1 MGNEMTELV
10 TLSKQGAIGIITV
23 DNPPVNALSP
33 GVPEGIVECVN
44 AGNADPEIK
53 AMVLRG
59 AGRSFIAGADIKFL
73 GQKKT
78 QAGLTYRT
86 IIDDSSKPIVA
97 AIHGYA
103 LGGGL
108 ETALACQYRVA
119 AKSAKVG
126 LPEVLIGVLPGGN
139 GTQRLPRLIGP
150 KAALEMIV
158 TGRHVPAPEASTL
171 GILDDLAE
179 DNDALLDTAM
189 AYAEKIADVRPLPRI
204 RDNDENLAEAKAD
217 PGMFDAMRKKIE
229 RRARN
234 QNAPYHCIKCVEAA
248 VSLPFDEG
256 CARERELFDELVN
269 ADEAKSLRFAFFAE
283 RQANK
288 IPDIDK
294 GTQSRPINSAAVVG
308 AGTMG
313 GGIAMC
319 FADAGI
325 PVKLLEMNAEAL
337 DRGLAKIRANYE
349 TSVKRGSLAADAVD
363 TRMGLITPALE
374 YDAIGDADIV
384 IEAVFEEM
392 PVKKA
397 VFTELDRVMKPGAI
411 LASNTSTLD
420 IDEIASA
427 TKRPADVVGT
437 HFFSPANV
445 MKLLEIVRGNGTAKD
460 VVATCTGLSRRIA
473 KVSAVCG
480 NCDGFL
486 ANRSRAPFQTE
497 MNILIEEGAKP
508 QQVDKVMLEFG
519 YPMGPF
525 AVGDLAGLDIGHAV
539 RQRRKKESPN
549 AYRALP
555 IPDRLFE
562 LGRYGQKTG
571 AGWFNYKPGDRTP
584 YPDPIIDQVI
594 EEIGRELGLQQRDDF
609 TDEEI
614 LQRLLFASV
623 NEAAKILEEGIAYRA
638 SDVDVMWLNGF
649 GFPRYRG
656 GLMFW
661 ADGIGVKKIYD
672 TMLEWQERYGDR
684 WKPAAMIKDLAEAG
698 KGFLDD

>member
-1 MGNEMTELV
+1 MSDLV
-10 TLSKQGAIGIITV
+10 TFEKHGAIGVITV

-33 GVPEGIVECVN
+33 GVPEGIVDCVSK
-44 AGNADPEIK
+44 GNADPEVK

-78 QAGLTYRT
+78 KAALTYRS
-86 IIDDSSKPIVA
+86 IIDESAKPIVA
-97 AIHGYA
+97 TIHGYA

-119 AKSAKVG
+119 TEDAKVG
-126 LPEVLIGVLPGGN
+126 LPEVLIGVLPGGA

-158 TGRHVPAPEASTL
+158 TGRHVPAPEAKRL
-171 GILDDLAE
+171 GILDDLAANK
-179 DNDALLDTAM
+179 DILLDTAI
-189 AYAEKIADVRPLPRI
+189 AHAKKIADVRPLPRI
-204 RDNDENLAEAKAD
+204 RDDDSKLAEAKED
-217 PGMFDAMRKKIE
+217 PGMFDAMRKKIA

-234 QNAPYHCIKCVEAA
+234 QNAPQNCIKCVEAA
-248 VSLPFDEG
+248 VTLPFDEG
-256 CARERELFDELVN
+256 IARERELFDELVM
-269 ADEAKSLRFAFFAE
+269 ADEAKSLRYAFFAE

-294 GTQSRPINSAAVVG
+294 FVKGRTVVSGAVIG

-325 PVKLLEMNAEAL
+325 PVKLLEMNQETL
-337 DRGLAKIRANYE
+337 DRGLAKIRSNYE
-349 TSVKRGSLAADAVD
+349 TSVKRGSLAADQVD
-363 TRMGLITPALE
+363 KRMSLIEPVLE
-374 YDAIGDADIV
+374 FESISDADIV
-384 IEAVFEEM
+384 IEAAFEEM
-392 PVKKA
+392 NVKRD
-397 VFTELDRVMKPGAI
+397 VFGKLDVVMKDGAV

-420 IDEIASA
+420 IDEIAGA
-427 TKRPADVVGT
+427 TNRPADVLGT

-445 MKLLEIVRGNGTAKD
+445 MKLLEIVRGKDTAKE
-460 VVATCTGLSRRIA
+460 VVATCIALARTLA
-473 KVSAVCG
+473 KVGAVCG

-497 MNILIEEGAKP
+497 MNILVEEGAKP
-508 QQVDKVMLEFG
+508 QQIDKVMYEFG

-525 AVGDLAGLDIGHAV
+525 AVGDLAGLDIGYAV

-549 AYRALP
+549 EYRALP
-555 IPDRLFE
+555 IPDRLCE
-562 LGRYGQKTG
+562 MGRYGQKTG
-571 AGWFNYKPGDRTP
+571 AGWFKYEKGDRTP
-584 YPDPIIDQVI
+584 HPDPIVDEVI
-594 EEIGRELGLQQRDDF
+594 TKVGKELGIKQRNDF

-614 LQRLLFASV
+614 LHRLLFASV

-638 SDVDVMWLNGF
+638 SDIDVMWLNGF

-661 ADGIGVKKIYD
+661 ADSIGVKNIHAQ
-672 TMLEWQERYGDR
+672 MVEWQERYGDR
-684 WKPAAMIKDLAEAG
+684 WKPAQMIEALAASG
-698 KGFLDD
+698 NGFLER

>member
-1 MGNEMTELV
+1 MTDLV
-10 TLSKQGAIGIITV
+10 TFTKQGAIGVITV

-33 GVPEGIVECVN
+33 GVPEGLVACVQK
-44 AGNADPEIK
+44 GNADPDIK

-78 QAGLTYRT
+78 EAGLTYRT
-86 IIDDSSKPIVA
+86 IIDDSDKPIVA

-119 AKSAKVG
+119 TRDAKVG

-179 DNDALLDTAM
+179 NHDALLDTAV
-189 AYAEKIADVRPLPRI
+189 AYAERIADVRPLPRV
-204 RDNDENLAEAKAD
+204 RDDDSRLAEAKDD
-217 PGMFDAMRKKIE
+217 PDMFDAMRKKIE

-248 VSLPFDEG
+248 VSMPFEEG
-256 CARERELFDELVN
+256 CARERELFEELVN

-294 GTQSRPINSAAVVG
+294 GTQSRTIDTAAVVG

-363 TRMGLITPALE
+363 TRMNLITPALE
-374 YDAIGDADIV
+374 YDLIGDADIV

-392 PVKKA
+392 PVKKQ
-397 VFTELDRVMKPGAI
+397 VFAELDRVMKPGAV

-427 TKRPADVVGT
+427 TKRPADVLGT

-445 MKLLEIVRGNGTAKD
+445 MKLLEIVRGSATAKD
-460 VVATCTGLSRRIA
+460 VVATCTALSRRIA
-473 KVSAVCG
+473 KVGAVCG

-497 MNILIEEGAKP
+497 MNILVEEGAKP
-508 QQVDKVMLEFG
+508 QQIDSVMLDFG

-562 LGRYGQKTG
+562 MGRYGQKTG
-571 AGWFNYKPGDRTP
+571 AGWFAYKPGDRTP
-584 YPDPIIDQVI
+584 YPDPIVDEAIA
-594 EEIGRELGLQQRDDF
+594 EIGRELGLQQRDDF

-614 LQRLLFASV
+614 LHRLLFASV

-661 ADGIGVKKIYD
+661 ADGIGVKRIYE
-672 TMLEWQERYGDR
+672 TMKQWQERYGDR
-684 WKPAAMIKDLAEAG
+684 WKPARMIEELAASG
-698 KGFLDD
+698 KGFLDG

>member
-1 MGNEMTELV
+1 MSDLV
-10 TLSKQGAIGIITV
+10 TFTKQGAIGVITV

-33 GVPEGIVECVN
+33 GVPEGLVECVQQ
-44 AGNADPEIK
+44 GNADPEVK

-78 QAGLTYRT
+78 EAGLTYRT
-86 IIDDSSKPIVA
+86 IIDDSEKPIVA

-119 AKSAKVG
+119 SKDAKVG

-158 TGRHVPAPEASTL
+158 TGRHVPAPEASEL

-179 DNDALLDTAM
+179 NNDALLDTAI
-189 AYAEKIADVRPLPRI
+189 AYAERIADVRPLPRI
-204 RDNDENLAEAKAD
+204 RDNDEKLAEAKED

-248 VSLPFDEG
+248 VSMPFDEG
-256 CARERELFDELVN
+256 CARERALFEELVN

-294 GTQSRPINSAAVVG
+294 STQSRAINTAAVVG

-325 PVKLLEMNAEAL
+325 PVKLLEMNPEAL

-349 TSVKRGSLAADAVD
+349 TSVKRGSLAADMVD
-363 TRMGLITPALE
+363 SCMNLITPALE
-374 YDAIGDADIV
+374 YDLIGDADIV

-392 PVKKA
+392 PVKKQ
-397 VFTELDRVMKPGAI
+397 VFAELDRVMKPGAV
-411 LASNTSTLD
+411 LASNTSTFD

-427 TKRPADVVGT
+427 TKRPADVLGT

-445 MKLLEIVRGNGTAKD
+445 MKLLEIVRGKDTAKD
-460 VVATCTGLSRRIA
+460 VVATCTALSRRIA
-473 KVSAVCG
+473 KVGAVCG

-497 MNILIEEGAKP
+497 MNILVEEGAKP
-508 QQVDKVMLEFG
+508 QQIDSVMLDFG

-549 AYRALP
+549 EYRALP

-562 LGRYGQKTG
+562 MGRYGQKTG
-571 AGWFNYKPGDRTP
+571 AGWFTYKPGDRTP
-584 YPDPIIDQVI
+584 YPDPIVDEAIA
-594 EEIGRELGLQQRDDF
+594 EIGRALGLQQRHDF

-614 LQRLLFASV
+614 LHRLLFASI

-649 GFPRYRG
+649 AFPRYRG

-661 ADGIGVKKIYD
+661 ADGIGVKVIYE
-672 TMLEWQERYGDR
+672 TMCEWQERYGDR
-684 WKPAAMIKDLAEAG
+684 WKPAKMIEELAETG
-698 KGFLDD
+698 KGFLDE